1 MALLELEHVSK
12 LYRRGSRERLALV
25 DVSLAVEAG
34 ELVSVWGMRG
44 SGRSTLLR
52 VAAGIELPDSGVV
65 RFDGR
70 VLFDARRRLA
80 TSEIGFCQRAFRS
93 AEGRVALE
101 HATAGLLARGV
112 REPLARERARRALQR
127 AGVEECALLEPAELD
142 GGEAVRV
149 AIARALALGPRLLI
163 VDEPAVGVE
172 VEERDRL
179 LALLRSLAN
188 EGIAVLASAGE
199 LSAGLAGA
207 DRALALRAGELY
219 GESQAELAPVV
230 ELHGS
235 SGWRATG

>member
-12 LYRRGSRERLALV
+12 LYRRGSRERQALV

-65 RFDGR
+65 RLDGK
-70 VLFDARRRLA
+70 VLFDTRHRLA
-80 TSEIGFCQRAFRS
+80 SSEIGFCQRAFRP
-93 AEGRVALE
+93 AEGRVVLE

-112 REPLARERARRALQR
+112 REPLARERARQALQR

-163 VDEPAVGVE
+163 LDEPTVGVE

-207 DRALALRAGELY
+207 DRALALRAGELH
-219 GESQAELAPVV
+219 GEPRAQLAPVV
-230 ELHGS
+230 ELHGP